1 MSQPALERIL
11 EAVLQAAGKPL
22 SLERMRELF
31 DEHLTPSAQE
41 LRSALTRL
49 QEEYADRAV
58 ELREVAGGW
67 RLQVRSDYAEWVGR
81 LWEERPQRYSR
92 ALLETLALIAYRQP
106 VTRGEIE
113 EVRGVAVS
121 SQIIRTLLDREWV
134 RVVGHREVP
143 GRPAMYATTRQFLD
157 HFNLTSLAELPPL
170 AELREPSEVL
180 EHPPLAD
187 EQAPAG
193 TEPALPPADDGAE
206 GVDIGTHSEARNQG

>member
-31 DEHLTPSAQE
+31 DEHLAPSAQE

-134 RVVGHREVP
+134 RVVGHREVRSEEHTSELQS
-143 GRPAMYATTRQFLD
+143 RPHLVCRL
-157 HFNLTSLAELPPL
+157 L
-170 AELREPSEVL
+170 
-180 EHPPLAD
+180 
-187 EQAPAG
+187 
-193 TEPALPPADDGAE
+193 
-206 GVDIGTHSEARNQG
+206 